1 LIDTRAILIVSALI
15 FAIGLYGALCRRN
28 AIGILMCVELMLNGA
43 NLNLVAFSRL
53 HHIPIG
59 QVFALFVIALAA
71 AAVVVGL
78 AIVILVY
85 RQMEDI
91 NVDKFNLM
99 KW

>member
-1 LIDTRAILIVSALI
+1 
-15 FAIGLYGALCRRN
+15 
-28 AIGILMCVELMLNGA
+28 
-43 NLNLVAFSRL
+43 
-53 HHIPIG
+53 
-59 QVFALFVIALAA
+59 VFALFVIALAA

-85 RQMEDI
+85 KQMEDI